1 MNTLALRNT
10 HKQRETL
17 PTARLA
23 PVSFSDDHSHHS
35 PRRQAC
41 KAARKLS
48 IILIRPCDFILAC
61 SGFMNDVRLAPPPQ
75 ASRKKRSRG
84 RGGARKQ
91 SWFAAL
97 RMTRGSASRHPLCN
111 LGCIV
116 HDTALRLA

>member
-41 KAARKLS
+41 KAARKLTVT
-48 IILIRPCDFILAC
+48 LIRPCDFILAY
-61 SGFMNDVRLAPPPQ
+61 SGFMNDVRLAPPSPQ

-91 SWFAAL
+91 S
-97 RMTRGSASRHPLCN
+97 
-111 LGCIV
+111 
-116 HDTALRLA
+116 